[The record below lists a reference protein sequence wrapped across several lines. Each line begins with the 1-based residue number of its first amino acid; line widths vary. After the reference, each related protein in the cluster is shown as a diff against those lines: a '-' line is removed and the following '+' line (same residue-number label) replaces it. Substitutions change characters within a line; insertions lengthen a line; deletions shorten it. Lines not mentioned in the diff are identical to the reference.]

1 MSIEAE
7 SIDHERDI
15 ETSAEEQVR
24 LLKAVIAGLALILD
38 VEPELLI
45 KIAEDL

>member
-7 SIDHERDI
+7 SKDHERDI
-15 ETSAEEQVR
+15 ETSSEEQVK
-24 LLKAVIAGLALILD
+24 LLKAVIAGLALILA

-45 KIAEDL
+45 KIA